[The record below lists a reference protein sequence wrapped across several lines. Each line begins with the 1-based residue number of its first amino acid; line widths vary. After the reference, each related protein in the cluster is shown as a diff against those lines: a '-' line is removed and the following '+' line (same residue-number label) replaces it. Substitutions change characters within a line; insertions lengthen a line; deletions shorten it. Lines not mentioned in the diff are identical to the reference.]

1 MSSLLTIVMFGFVPV
16 DRIGFQGLKLRFTDC
31 QCDQKLSVDGQ
42 ILRTCR
48 QWVTH
53 LLSTL

>member
-48 QWVTH
+48 QWVTQ